1 MDIVNGRRDGAQAA
15 GADRPGAR
23 ASGGGSGT
31 TAPQTAPAGS
41 TAPRRPFAQA
51 GIRFDRS
58 RFADVLSACL
68 GPSAAI
74 QDACAQIVLDAPK
87 WFVDFEA
94 GTLSFGEVSYPV
106 QLLGSESSADGTWM
120 WGWNNINGFP
130 ASVLRV
136 AEWVRGLGREWGLK
150 ELTTDCFP
158 MTEGLS
164 GSGLAAVATVLAPGS
179 LCYYRGPYDGG
190 AVLLAFSGLPGSV
203 FAPVD
208 EVRFSRI
215 LVECLQVPCNHRILT
230 ESFLAWNGTDYRWEG
245 RRITAR
251 FPTELVIEFDESE
264 RLTRVATA

>member
-1 MDIVNGRRDGAQAA
+1 M
-15 GADRPGAR
+15 
-23 ASGGGSGT
+23 
-31 TAPQTAPAGS
+31 
-41 TAPRRPFAQA
+41 
-51 GIRFDRS
+51 
-58 RFADVLSACL
+58 
-68 GPSAAI
+68 
-74 QDACAQIVLDAPK
+74 
-87 WFVDFEA
+87 
-94 GTLSFGEVSYPV
+94 

-158 MTEGLS
+158 LTEGLS

-208 EVRFSRI
+208 AVRFSRI